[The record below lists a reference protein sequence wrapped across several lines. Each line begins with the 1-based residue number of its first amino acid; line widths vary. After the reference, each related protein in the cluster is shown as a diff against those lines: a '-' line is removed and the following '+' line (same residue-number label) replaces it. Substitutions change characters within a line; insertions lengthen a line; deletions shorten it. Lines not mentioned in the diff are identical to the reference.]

1 VRETDG
7 NAETDGYADWE
18 ALLDIDSSE
27 LRETEGITDM
37 DANPDCVP

>member
-1 VRETDG
+1 MRETDG

-27 LRETEGITDM
+27 VRETEGTTDT
-37 DANPDCVP
+37 DAKLVCVP